1 MWRDSEKES
10 WHSAPEMQLL
20 PPSTLG
26 QDLKRLLVEEI
37 SPDFEVVVQDEVIP
51 VHKFLMTEPPSE
63 WLLAGPD
70 DLDVGTVVMY
80 EAEDGFRRGIIYDTF
95 DAVDNYWVEDE
106 DWAGHDW
113 AAYWFL
119 LEEGEEQTAPDEL
132 PNVVP
137 CASCVEGL
145 ARCAAEGVDK
155 GLRELGQ
162 SFRKDIS
169 VAVRVAYLKQV
180 MLKLAEEGLKK
191 LEEYFCL
198 ASVHLP
204 FDWDSIKEV
213 EGEEAR
219 KRRNLWNQIDL
230 CITAQSEARS
240 PTESVLHNARICLA
254 EHCGLEASVLE
265 VAGAGAGADEAPK
278 EDAKTQPALQ
288 DKTVRQWEA
297 LQSSEFAHLP
307 RLPAPWLRVRSR
319 SDGGI
324 YFYNKETRKASF
336 VEPRAP
342 APHAPLAPPRPAPEP
357 VATTTPVPTP
367 AATSNN
373 SLPPGW
379 TQHTSKSNGKE
390 SQAGRLVIPSTWAM
404 TAEEFRALLQFLYA
418 GDDILSAG
426 THPERCPV
434 ASMLREGCAVEGCSE
449 RVGGLQKADNV
460 VIQTQW
466 RACPQPSFWPS
477 GLEGRSAGAVA
488 AFLGLHFQV

>member
-1 MWRDSEKES
+1 MV
-10 WHSAPEMQLL
+10 L
-20 PPSTLG
+20 PSS
-26 QDLKRLLVEEI
+26 KRR
-37 SPDFEVVVQDEVIP
+37 
-51 VHKFLMTEPPSE
+51 KTEPPSE

-106 DWAGHDW
+106 ETHMVVRDASDAVVDFQSKQLHVAKPEWLRQ
-113 AAYWFL
+113 FL

-132 PNVVP
+132 PNVGVLLIGTKEQMAQIQKHFGPSSTEERTTPQQLLPVP

-230 CITAQSEARS
+230 CITAQSEAQS

-254 EHCGLEASVLE
+254 EHCGLEVSDHLWEEEVQLEMRRKLQVPNLPVRLQDALGVEVFLLVLPSNATVTFINGALCFGEASVLE

-379 TQHTSKSNGKE
+379 TQHTSKSNGKVYYFNKE
-390 SQAGRLVIPSTWAM
+390 
-404 TAEEFRALLQFLYA
+404 
-418 GDDILSAG
+418 
-426 THPERCPV
+426 
-434 ASMLREGCAVEGCSE
+434 
-449 RVGGLQKADNV
+449 KNV
-460 VIQTQW
+460 SSYYF
-466 RACPQPSFWPS
+466 P
-477 GLEGRSAGAVA
+477 RS
-488 AFLGLHFQV
+488 